1 MNTTFGSKKILI
13 RGGAGFIGSH
23 LAEYFIGQG
32 CWVTIIDNLSTGS
45 IDNIKHL
52 KGNNNLRFINDT
64 ILNKQGLGILVE
76 NCDEIYHLAAAVG
89 VRLII
94 EDPVHTIETNVG
106 GTDNILKLAAEFG
119 KPVFIAS
126 TSEVYGK
133 NSSIPF
139 KEQDDTLLGATIYPR
154 WSYAASKAIDEFLAL
169 AYHKQFGVDV
179 VIGRFFN
186 TIGTRQ
192 TGKYG
197 MVVPRFIKA
206 AKANEPLEI
215 YGSGEQT
222 RCFCDVGDVVK
233 STAGLMQNRQC
244 FGQVFNIGSTE
255 EISIS
260 RLADLII
267 DITKSKSKKVF
278 ISYDQA
284 YGKNFDDMQRRVP
297 CVDKLYD
304 AIGFKPATSL
314 KDTLTAIIKK

>member
-1 MNTTFGSKKILI
+1 MNTKFGSKRILI
-13 RGGAGFIGSH
+13 TGGAGFIGSH
-23 LAEYFIGQG
+23 LAEYFINQD
-32 CWVTIIDNLSTGS
+32 CEVTIVDNLSTGS
-45 IDNIKHL
+45 IDNIRHL
-52 KGNNNLRFINDT
+52 KANNLRFISDT
-64 ILNKQGLGILVE
+64 ILNKQGLAVLVE

-94 EDPVHTIETNVG
+94 DDPVHTIETNIG
-106 GTDNILKLAAEFG
+106 GTDNILKLAAEFK

-139 KEQDDTLLGATIYPR
+139 KEDDDTLFGATIYPR

-169 AYHKQFGVDV
+169 AYHKQFGVEV

-206 AKANEPLEI
+206 AKAMEPLEI

-233 STAGLMQNRQC
+233 SVAALMQNQSC

-260 RLADLII
+260 GLADLII
-267 DITKSKSKKVF
+267 DITASKSRKVF
-278 ISYDQA
+278 IPYDQA

-297 CVDKLYD
+297 CVDKLNS
-304 AIGFKPATSL
+304 AIGFKPSTSL